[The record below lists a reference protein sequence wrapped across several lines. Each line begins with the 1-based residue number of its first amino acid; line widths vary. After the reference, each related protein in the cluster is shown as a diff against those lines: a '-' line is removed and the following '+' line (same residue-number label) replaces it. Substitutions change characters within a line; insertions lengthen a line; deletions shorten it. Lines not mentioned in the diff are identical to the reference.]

1 MKKNGLLI
9 ILFLGILTVIFLIL
23 IFTSTRQCLNCQ
35 KIGNQQI
42 SQVCLKDTCFDV
54 ELAITI
60 EEMARGLMS
69 REKLEEN
76 KGMLFIY
83 EKEQIHG
90 FWMKDTLIPLDIIW
104 LNKNKEVVFIKKNAE
119 PCGNLICIPTIPP
132 QKAQYVLEINA
143 GLADKI
149 NLNIGEQLIFK

>member
-1 MKKNGLLI
+1 MKRNSLLI
-9 ILFLGILTVIFLIL
+9 ILLLGVLAIIFFIL
-23 IFTSTRQCLNCQ
+23 IFTSNKQCSNCQ

-42 SQVCLKDTCFDV
+42 SQVCLKDTCFNV
-54 ELAITI
+54 ELATTT

-83 EKEQIHG
+83 EKEQIRG

-104 LNKNKEVVFIKKNAE
+104 LNKNQEVVFIKKNAE
-119 PCGNLICIPTIPP
+119 PCGNLICIPTISP